1 MNGKTFAEALVE
13 LDASIARE
21 AARRPFNLI
30 LEGGFVTRI
39 EEGGAHVAYV
49 NGNTYAA
56 VSDGATGFGEDGKY
70 HFSLEDNPLG

>member
-1 MNGKTFAEALVE
+1 MSGKTFNEALVE
-13 LDASIARE
+13 LDASIASE

-30 LEGGFVTRI
+30 IEGVFVTRI
-39 EEGGAHVAYV
+39 EGGGYVAYV

-56 VSDGATGFGEDGKY
+56 VSDGATGVGEDGKF